1 MEATGQA
8 FVAIGASMNVRKW
21 NWPGYLTFNKG
32 ALPKVDTQEQPPADL
47 DVEEGTEEKPV
58 EAAVAAESVVGEPVT
73 PNPGVEVQGEVD
85 RDSLHEAMSTDGIA
99 PHPEEESIGEQNV
112 SPTDPE
118 LVPQTGEEIAA
129 DADVTRLTVN
139 QSSQDEPDHSPPASP
154 STPVVHSPNLTSSPS
169 PSSSQGT
176 LPVPAPAPSFRVF
189 SLYFSPH
196 DEPLV
201 TAQRHV
207 LYITVSEL
215 SILDSN

>member
-1 MEATGQA
+1 
-8 FVAIGASMNVRKW
+8 
-21 NWPGYLTFNKG
+21 
-32 ALPKVDTQEQPPADL
+32 
-47 DVEEGTEEKPV
+47 
-58 EAAVAAESVVGEPVT
+58 
-73 PNPGVEVQGEVD
+73 
-85 RDSLHEAMSTDGIA
+85 MSTDGIA
-99 PHPEEESIGEQNV
+99 PHHEEESIGEQNV
-112 SPTDPE
+112 SPTDPG

-154 STPVVHSPNLTSSPS
+154 STPVIHPPNLTSSPS

-196 DEPLV
+196 DEPLA